1 MEAVVPEDL
10 LTDAKTRR
18 SHTESAS
25 FVLRLDHSPVNTR
38 RAFSTSASMAF
49 CAASARS

>member
-25 FVLRLDHSPVNTR
+25 FVFALITAL
-38 RAFSTSASMAF
+38 
-49 CAASARS
+49 